1 MCGNLWRFDS
11 GSAVGSN
18 GTLLLLPQLHGGVA
32 RCCYHYCETEQ
43 PVAAA
48 ATLVLSVEFQRRSR
62 QVERLITAAHAP
74 GASAADPWLPLLLR
88 LHGEVAR
95 RCCCYCFTEQ
105 PALATATQLSRGLF
119 GGGSKE
125 MPPGGNNHHC
135 TASSC

>member
-1 MCGNLWRFDS
+1 MCGDPWRFDS
-11 GSAVGSN
+11 GGSVGSD
-18 GTLLLLPQLHGGVA
+18 GTLLLLPRLHGGVA
-32 RCCYHYCETEQ
+32 CRCYHYCETEQ

-48 ATLVLSVEFQRRSR
+48 GTLVSVEFQRRSR

-74 GASAADPWLPLLLR
+74 GAAAADPWLLLLLR

-105 PALATATQLSRGLF
+105 PALATATQLSRGPF

-125 MPPGGNNHHC
+125 VPPGGTNHHC